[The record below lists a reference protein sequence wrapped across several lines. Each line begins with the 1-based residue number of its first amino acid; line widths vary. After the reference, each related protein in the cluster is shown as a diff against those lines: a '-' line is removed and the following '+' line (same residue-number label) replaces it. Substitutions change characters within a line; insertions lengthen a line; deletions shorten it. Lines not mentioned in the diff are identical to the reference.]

1 MIKKI
6 TIRDVA
12 SYDHEG
18 VVFDDLQKV
27 NFIYGGN
34 GTGKTT
40 LSRCVNTYHPNHEY
54 EEHSELVWDSEEV
67 EVLAYNSDFKQ
78 QNLQADI
85 AGVFT
90 IGEEFI
96 QLEKELAP
104 MRKVRLARA
113 KKVAKAYKLLND
125 ADDAIKAEESRLQDA
140 LWERLYLPHKNLL
153 ECLKGYEGK
162 VSFTEKLKSMF
173 KKHVPSHLTFKNAD
187 EIRKFYK
194 ELYSEESSSPDDSG
208 SPTLMIERE
217 KMAEDVWSF
226 LIEKATGEIKEHE
239 IIMQD
244 LKKKLERRREEHK
257 EAKKSLSYIDNN
269 IRTAELMLTSLQPA
283 IDKINHTLEGN
294 GFNNFKIQPSPTKH
308 DRYQIQ
314 RADGSYVNNSL
325 SEGEQTFITFLYY
338 MQLASGMDKNNH
350 MDTRRVLVID
360 DPISSLD
367 SDVMQ
372 IVNMMLRKL
381 INEVLEG
388 KSNIEQVIVLTHN
401 KEFYRLLSQRKKNDQ
416 VHYYKLIKDDGVSRV
431 LSCGIDN
438 PMKSDYAM
446 QWEELRML
454 KAGHSV
460 PNAQTAMRKI
470 METYFVRLGGY
481 GKYELI
487 EKYFSDNAEERITAM
502 TLLKLMDE
510 GSHSVSDESYVGDM
524 EEVNRRY
531 LKVFKR
537 FFEKTGHGAH
547 YEMMM
552 GEHQDE

>member
-12 SYDHEG
+12 SYDSEG
-18 VVFDDLQKV
+18 VVLDDLQKV

-85 AGVFT
+85 AGIFT

-96 QLEKELAP
+96 QLEKDLAP
-104 MRKVRLARA
+104 FREKRLDCA
-113 KKVAKAYKLLND
+113 KIEAKAYKLLNEAKD
-125 ADDAIKAEESRLQDA
+125 AVKAEESRLQDT
-140 LWERLYLPHKNLL
+140 LWERLYLPNMDLV

-162 VSFTEKLKSMF
+162 VSFTEKLKNTLKMYLHSF
-173 KKHVPSHLTFKNAD
+173 LNFQNAD
-187 EIRKFYK
+187 EIRKLYK
-194 ELYSEESSSPDDSG
+194 ELYSEESNSPDDPRS
-208 SPTLMIERE
+208 STLMIERE
-217 KMAEDVWSF
+217 NMAKDVWFF
-226 LIEKATGEIKEHE
+226 LGEKAKDEIEKHEVIMKELQE
-239 IIMQD
+239 E
-244 LKKKLERRREEHK
+244 LERRREIHGK
-257 EAKKSLSYIDNN
+257 ALQSLSQIDTS
-269 IRTAELMLTSLQPA
+269 IKATETMLTSLQPA
-283 IDKINHTLEGN
+283 IDKINEKLEWYD
-294 GFNNFKIQPSPTKH
+294 FNSFRIQPSPTKY
-308 DRYQIQ
+308 DYYQIQ

-338 MQLASGMDKNNH
+338 MQLASGMDKNINI
-350 MDTRRVLVID
+350 DTRRVLVID

-372 IVNMMLRKL
+372 IVNMMLRDL

-401 KEFYRLLSQRKKNDQ
+401 KEFHRLLSQRKRNDQ
-416 VHYYKLIKDDGVSRV
+416 VHYYKLVKDDGVSRV
-431 LSCGIDN
+431 LACGIEN
-438 PMKSDYAM
+438 PVKSDYETH
-446 QWEELRML
+446 WEKLREL

-460 PNAQTAMRKI
+460 PDAQTAMRKI

-487 EKYFSDNAEERITAM
+487 DKYFSENADERLMGT
-502 TLLKLMDE
+502 TLLKWMDE
-510 GSHSVSDESYVGDM
+510 GSHGSSDGMYMGDM
-524 EEVNRRY
+524 DEANRRY

-537 FFEKTGHGAH
+537 LFEKTGHQAH

-552 GEHQDE
+552 REHQDE

>member
-18 VVFDDLQKV
+18 CTFEDLAKV

-40 LSRCVNTYHPNHEY
+40 LSRCINTYHPNHEY
-54 EEHSELVWDSEEV
+54 EVHSELVWDGEEV

-85 AGVFT
+85 AGIFT

-96 QLEKELAP
+96 QLEKDLAP
-104 MRKVRLARA
+104 FREKRLDCA
-113 KKVAKAYKLLND
+113 KIEAKAYKLLNEAKD
-125 ADDAIKAEESRLQDA
+125 AVKAEESRLQDT
-140 LWERLYLPHKNLL
+140 LWERLYLPNMDLV

-162 VSFTEKLKSMF
+162 VSFTEKLKNTLKMYLHSF
-173 KKHVPSHLTFKNAD
+173 LNFQNAD
-187 EIRKFYK
+187 EIRKLYK
-194 ELYSEESSSPDDSG
+194 ELYSEESNSPDDPRS
-208 SPTLMIERE
+208 STLMIERE
-217 KMAEDVWSF
+217 NMAKDVWFF
-226 LIEKATGEIKEHE
+226 LGEKAKDEIEKHEVIMKELQE
-239 IIMQD
+239 E
-244 LKKKLERRREEHK
+244 LERRREIHGK
-257 EAKKSLSYIDNN
+257 ALQSLSQIDTS
-269 IRTAELMLTSLQPA
+269 IKATETMLTSLQPA
-283 IDKINHTLEGN
+283 IDKINEKLEWYD
-294 GFNNFKIQPSPTKH
+294 FNSFRIQPSPTKY
-308 DRYQIQ
+308 DYYQIQ

-338 MQLASGMDKNNH
+338 MQLASGMDKNINI
-350 MDTRRVLVID
+350 DTRRVLVID

-372 IVNMMLRKL
+372 IVNMMLRDL

-401 KEFYRLLSQRKKNDQ
+401 KEFHRLLSQRKRNDQ
-416 VHYYKLIKDDGVSRV
+416 VHYYKLVKDDGVSRV
-431 LSCGIDN
+431 LACGIEN
-438 PMKSDYAM
+438 PVKSDYETH
-446 QWEELRML
+446 WEKLREL

-460 PNAQTAMRKI
+460 PDAQTAMRKI

-487 EKYFSDNAEERITAM
+487 DKYFSENADERLMGT
-502 TLLKLMDE
+502 TLLKWMDE
-510 GSHSVSDESYVGDM
+510 GSHGSSDGMYMGDM
-524 EEVNRRY
+524 DEANRRY

-537 FFEKTGHGAH
+537 LFEKTGHLAH

-552 GEHQDE
+552 REH

>member
-6 TIRDVA
+6 TIKNVA
-12 SYDHEG
+12 SYDDEG
-18 VVFDDLQKV
+18 IVIDNLQRV

-40 LSRCVNTYHPNHEY
+40 LSRCINTYHPNHEY
-54 EEHSELVWDSEEV
+54 EVHSEVVWDGEEV

-173 KKHVPSHLTFKNAD
+173 KKHVPSHLTFKNAE
-187 EIRKFYK
+187 EICHFYK
-194 ELYSEESSSPDDSG
+194 ELYSEESSKPNDSG
-208 SPTLMIERE
+208 SSTLKIERE
-217 KMAEDVWSF
+217 NMAVDVWTF
-226 LIEKATGEIKEHE
+226 LSEKAKGEIKKHQM
-239 IIMQD
+239 IMKD
-244 LKKKLERRREEHK
+244 LQKKLERRQEEHK
-257 EAKKSLSYIDNN
+257 AASESLYQADDN

-283 IDKINHTLEGN
+283 IDKINKTLEGN

-338 MQLASGMDKNNH
+338 MQLASGMDKNTN

-416 VHYYKLIKDDGVSRV
+416 VHYYKLMKDDGVSRV

-470 METYFVRLGGY
+470 VDAYFVRLGGY

-510 GSHSVSDESYVGDM
+510 GSHGVSDESYVGDM

-537 FFEKTGHGAH
+537 LFEKTGHLAH

-552 GEHQDE
+552 REHQDE

>member
-18 VVFDDLQKV
+18 VVLDDLQKV

-104 MRKVRLARA
+104 LRKERLPHA
-113 KKVAKAYKLLND
+113 KKVAKAYKLLNE
-125 ADDAIKAEESRLQDA
+125 AKNAIKAEESRLQDT
-140 LWERLYLPHKNLL
+140 LWEKLYLPHKNHLA
-153 ECLKGYEGK
+153 CLKGYEGK
-162 VSFTEKLKSMF
+162 VAFTEKLKSMY
-173 KKHVPSHLTFKNAD
+173 KRHETPLLTFKNAD

-283 IDKINHTLEGN
+283 IDKINNTLEGN
-294 GFNNFKIQPSPTKH
+294 GFSNFKIQPSPTKRDH
-308 DRYQIQ
+308 YQIQ

-416 VHYYKLIKDDGVSRV
+416 VHYYKLMKDDGVSRV

-510 GSHSVSDESYVGDM
+510 GSHGVSDESYVGDM

-537 FFEKTGHGAH
+537 LFEKTGHGAH

-552 GEHQDE
+552 REHQDE

>member
-524 EEVNRRY
+524 EE
-531 LKVFKR
+531 
-537 FFEKTGHGAH
+537 
-547 YEMMM
+547 
-552 GEHQDE
+552 DS